1 MLVGPGDDVRAAVDR
16 RAVREAKDR
25 ELLLTAQLFEFWPA
39 SGGEQAEK
47 NTSSGDELVELRDGS
62 LRRNPVVGQ
71 GRVTSRIVIA
81 RMTAQGGGKSSIAA
95 FRANS
100 QDLTRRLRATI
111 GRRRRDL
118 QLLWGLRGVR
128 PRVLWFQWRA
138 RQFAWRNGD
147 LFSIYSVTRPG
158 DMRVLLELAA
168 GSSRIVE
175 LGTGTAWTAITL
187 ALDDPNR
194 RVVTYDIPDLS
205 RGIGPQH
212 YLQLVDSDVRDRIEL
227 IVAPGSTGPRDAK
240 PVDLLYIDSSHER
253 EQTIEEVQVW
263 RPHLRPGAPV
273 IFDDYTNPG
282 FPGVREATE
291 QLGLRGEQRG
301 ELFVHRHPG

>member
-1 MLVGPGDDVRAAVDR
+1 M
-16 RAVREAKDR
+16 
-25 ELLLTAQLFEFWPA
+25 
-39 SGGEQAEK
+39 
-47 NTSSGDELVELRDGS
+47 
-62 LRRNPVVGQ
+62 
-71 GRVTSRIVIA
+71 TSRIVIA

-168 GSSRIVE
+168 GSSRVVE

-187 ALDDPNR
+187 ALDDPNAAWSP
-194 RVVTYDIPDLS
+194 TTFLTS
-205 RGIGPQH
+205 RGA
-212 YLQLVDSDVRDRIEL
+212 SDH
-227 IVAPGSTGPRDAK
+227 STT
-240 PVDLLYIDSSHER
+240 SSLW
-253 EQTIEEVQVW
+253 T
-263 RPHLRPGAPV
+263 P
-273 IFDDYTNPG
+273 T
-282 FPGVREATE
+282 
-291 QLGLRGEQRG
+291 
-301 ELFVHRHPG
+301 